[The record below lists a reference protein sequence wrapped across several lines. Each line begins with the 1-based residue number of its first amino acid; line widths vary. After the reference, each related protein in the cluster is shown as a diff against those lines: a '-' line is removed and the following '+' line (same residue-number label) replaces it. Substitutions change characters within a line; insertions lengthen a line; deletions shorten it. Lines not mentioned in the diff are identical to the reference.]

1 MWCPNCKADVA
12 AEVGADNRRVRCAT
26 CGGEITA
33 SAAFTGLAKTREAR
47 DLLERWASERR
58 VDPPS
63 RSERSAHRPGAV
75 AEGTA
80 IGGVSLE
87 AEAPVPTSSR
97 TERSVPQSAAVQAEP
112 ARPAPNRPY
121 RIDPSQPLGGPA
133 GQPQRTVH
141 RQRSAHLHWE
151 HENADTPPHF
161 DVQGSLVGTERRKT
175 NWTSVVG
182 QLVAYAGVAL
192 LTVGTTLIIWSYF
205 GGPANYAPTGWLTTT
220 AGQMLLFLG
229 VVTLVS
235 GGMEQTSDEV
245 RTRIERLGERIIRIE
260 QIAREQGLRGPNL
273 PAEYY
278 EQGGFSPGMAE
289 TTRETVPFRQQ

>member
-12 AEVGADNRRVRCAT
+12 AEVAADNRRVRCAT
-26 CGGEITA
+26 CGAEISA

-63 RSERSAHRPGAV
+63 RSERIPQRPAPISN
-75 AEGTA
+75 TPRT
-80 IGGVSLE
+80 GGVSLE
-87 AEAPVPTSSR
+87 DESIPAFAAGHE
-97 TERSVPQSAAVQAEP
+97 ESVHTTAIPQAES
-112 ARPAPNRPY
+112 ARTAAIRGGHRVDQSQSLHGPNNSPRRAVP
-121 RIDPSQPLGGPA
+121 RQDSARL
-133 GQPQRTVH
+133 H
-141 RQRSAHLHWE
+141 RH
-151 HENADTPPHF
+151 HETSESPHF
-161 DVQGSLVGTERRKT
+161 DIQGSILGTERRRT
-175 NWTSVVG
+175 NWTSIIG
-182 QLVAYAGVAL
+182 QLVAYLGVAL
-192 LTVGTTLIIWSYF
+192 LTIGTTLIVWSYF

-235 GGMEQTSDEV
+235 GGMEQTNEDV

-260 QIAREQGLRGPNL
+260 QIAREQAHSGPYI

-278 EQGGFSPGMAE
+278 GSGGVPQGAE
-289 TTRETVPFRQQ
+289 GTRQTVNSRN